1 MLINQEKETCN
12 TNLPENQFK
21 KFGIEANQTALKIWM
36 DTLYSNKEK
45 SIIRELLSNA
55 KDSQQVAGTLDIP
68 IEVHLPEKDLEP
80 WFSIRD
86 FGTGLSEE
94 DIYSTY
100 SVFFK
105 STKNQTND
113 QIGGFGLGAKTPL
126 SYTDQFEVASFYN
139 GIKSTYLV
147 FKDADGYPTIT
158 KLSSEETTEH
168 NGLLVKF
175 ATARQ
180 NTFEVFLIHFLSTSK
195 GFNIKVNKD
204 LHIKEKKIFRT
215 FESVN
220 NQNFNVIIEDKDE
233 RATVLLGGISYP
245 ISSDYSI
252 HRAFALDLDEKIDY
266 ENLEKEV
273 GFELS
278 SNLKKNFKTNCDVLN
293 YYNSLKHILTFEFP
307 VGYLEVTAS
316 RENLS
321 LSKRTCENVKK
332 AILLFIDLLYKDTL
346 VPDSSDIAN
355 GKLSYKNEFIVK
367 SIEQYRE
374 AESFFEIYRQANISI
389 RLAFLKNSEIC
400 NLYSYSWY
408 LRSCDFESA
417 LKKLL
422 NIDINKEANASY
434 SRLRWFQKGGLPI
447 FKAMPFGM
455 PSIQICKFEKRPNH
469 ILVDDGSQPLSHF
482 GTPFNQNLLYI
493 RVKAEKGKFEETYQK
508 LKEKFDDGI
517 VFTVEKL
524 SKYQVLGNDEKLSA
538 KDTLKYKNF
547 SVIDFK
553 NDQYF
558 ERLPDIDQL
567 KESKTPIF
575 YVPYSLNSN
584 FVNYILHVIQNYKL
598 LEDLHIK
605 NVPSEL
611 TSIYR
616 FSLQDTKLM
625 KKFGL
630 NIINLNFFKEMPQN
644 NPDLLYLEK
653 IMWRK
658 YVWSCWSKFEYRK
671 EYLDKLK
678 FYTDRNFISYSLFNN
693 KGTRNFYEYL
703 TSKLSKINDVMLKFS
718 SRLRQRSIQDY
729 INTWTLSDAL
739 DILVEGKISLENL
752 QTNVPKD
759 WLLNKIKEVLDPK
772 LLKTKFCFNFQEV
785 NGLKRIER

>member
-68 IEVHLPEKDLEP
+68 IEVHLPEKDLES

-86 FGTGLSEE
+86 FGTGLSEDE
-94 DIYSTY
+94 IYSIY
-100 SVFFK
+100 SIFFK

-158 KLSSEETTEH
+158 KLSSEETKEH

-175 ATARQ
+175 ATDRQ
-180 NTFEVFLIHFLSTSK
+180 NTFEPFLIQFLATSK
-195 GFNIKVNKD
+195 GFNVKVNKD
-204 LHIKEKKIFRT
+204 LHIKEKKIFKT

-220 NQNFNVIIEDKDE
+220 NQNFNVIIEDKSE
-233 RATVLLGGISYP
+233 RSTVLLGGISYP
-245 ISSDYSI
+245 VSSDFSI
-252 HRAFALDLDEKIDY
+252 HRVFALDLSEKIDY
-266 ENLEKEV
+266 EKLEKEV
-273 GFELS
+273 GFDLS
-278 SNLKKNFKTNCDVLN
+278 ENLKKRFKTNCDVVD
-293 YYNSLKHILTFEFP
+293 YYNNLKHILTFEFP

-321 LSKRTCENVKK
+321 LSKKTCENIKK
-332 AILLFIDLLYKDTL
+332 AILLFVDFLYKETT
-346 VPDSSDIAN
+346 VPDFSDIPN
-355 GKLSYKNEFIVK
+355 GRISYKNEFTVHSIDEYRK
-367 SIEQYRE
+367 SED
-374 AESFFEIYRQANISI
+374 FLEIYRQAGISI

-408 LRSCDFESA
+408 LRSTGFEE
-417 LKKLL
+417 KLRKIL
-422 NIDINKEANASY
+422 DIDINKDSNASY
-434 SRLRWFQKGGLPI
+434 SRLCWFQKAGLPT
-447 FKAMPFGM
+447 FKAIPLGM
-455 PSIQICKFEKRPNH
+455 PTIQICKFENRPNH

-482 GTPFNQNLLYI
+482 GTTFNRNLLYV

-524 SKYQVLGNDEKLSA
+524 SKYQVLGNKEKLSYNDILEN
-538 KDTLKYKNF
+538 KHF
-547 SVIDFK
+547 SVINSK
-553 NDQYF
+553 NYQYY
-558 ERLPDIDQL
+558 EKLSDIDQL

-575 YVPYSLNSN
+575 YLPYSLNSS
-584 FVNYILHVIQNYKL
+584 FANYLLLVIQNYKL
-598 LEDLHIK
+598 LEDLHIE
-605 NVPSEL
+605 NVPAEL
-611 TSIYR
+611 DSIYR
-616 FSLQDTKLM
+616 FTLEDIKIM

-653 IMWRK
+653 IMWK
-658 YVWSCWSKFEYRK
+658 KFVWSCWSKFEYRK
-671 EYLDKLK
+671 KYLDRLT
-678 FYTDRNFISYSLFNN
+678 FFSDRNFLTYSLYTS
-693 KGTRNFYEYL
+693 KGTRDFYEYL
-703 TSKLSKINDVMLKFS
+703 TSKLTKISDTMLRFS
-718 SRLRQRSIQDY
+718 IRLRQRSIQEH
-729 INTWTLSDAL
+729 INTWTVSDAL
-739 DILVEGKISLENL
+739 DVLVEGKISLENL
-752 QTNVPKD
+752 QTNIPKD
-759 WLLNKIKEVLDPK
+759 WLLNKIKGVLDPK
-772 LLKTKFCFNFQEV
+772 LLETKFCFNFQDV
-785 NGLKRIER
+785 NCSKKD

>member
-45 SIIRELLSNA
+45 TIIRELLSNA

-94 DIYSTY
+94 EIYSIY

-180 NTFEVFLIHFLSTSK
+180 NTFEAFLIHFLSTSK

-204 LHIKEKKIFRT
+204 LCIKEKKIFRT

-220 NQNFNVIIEDKDE
+220 NQNFNVIIEDKSE

-278 SNLKKNFKTNCDVLN
+278 ENLKKKFKINCEVLD
-293 YYNSLKHILTFEFP
+293 YYNNLKNILTFEFP

-321 LSKRTCENVKK
+321 LSKRTCENIKK
-332 AILLFIDLLYKDTL
+332 AILLFLDFLYKETTVLDFSNT
-346 VPDSSDIAN
+346 VNSRFST
-355 GKLSYKNEFIVK
+355 KNEFTISSFENYRK
-367 SIEQYRE
+367 SED
-374 AESFFEIYRQANISI
+374 FLEIYRQAGISI
-389 RLAFLKNSEIC
+389 HLDFLKNSEIC

-408 LRSCDFESA
+408 LRSTDFEE
-417 LKKLL
+417 KLRKIL
-422 NIDINKEANASY
+422 DIDINKNSNASY

-447 FKAMPFGM
+447 FKAMPFGI
-455 PSIQICKFEKRPNH
+455 SSFQICKFEKRPNH

-482 GTPFNQNLLYI
+482 GTIFNQNLLYI

-508 LKEKFDDGI
+508 LKENFDDGI

-524 SKYQVLGNDEKLSA
+524 SKYQVLGNNEKLSA
-538 KDTLKYKNF
+538 KDTLENKNF
-547 SVIDFK
+547 SVINSK
-553 NDQYF
+553 NYQYF
-558 ERLPDIDQL
+558 EKLSDIDQL

-575 YVPYSLNSN
+575 YVPYFLNSN
-584 FVNYILHVIQNYKL
+584 FANYLLLVIQNYKL

-616 FSLQDTKLM
+616 FSLQDVKLM

-630 NIINLNFFKEMPQN
+630 NIINLNFFKEISQN
-644 NPDLLYLEK
+644 NPNLLYLEK
-653 IMWRK
+653 VMWRK

-678 FYTDRNFISYSLFNN
+678 FYTDRNFIPYSLFNN
-693 KGTRNFYEYL
+693 KGTENFYEYL
-703 TSKLSKINDVMLKFS
+703 MSKLNKINTAMLKFS
-718 SRLRQRSIQDY
+718 SRLRQRSIQEY

-752 QTNVPKD
+752 QTNVPRD
-759 WLLNKIKEVLDPK
+759 WLLNKIKEVLDPE
-772 LLKTKFCFNFQEV
+772 LLKTKFCFDFQEV
-785 NGLKRIER
+785 NGLKRIEK